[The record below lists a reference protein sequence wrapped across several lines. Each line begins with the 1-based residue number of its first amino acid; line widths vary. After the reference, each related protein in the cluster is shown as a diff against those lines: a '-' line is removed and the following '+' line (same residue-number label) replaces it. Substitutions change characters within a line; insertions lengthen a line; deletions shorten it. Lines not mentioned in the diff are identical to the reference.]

1 MKLDAI
7 LNTISVPLEVGDL
20 EFRLTPFPNARVAAW
35 NRATNPDVPDDAT
48 NAQLVGLTEKVQ
60 AAQLDILA
68 DHMRDCLTA
77 GENKKVTAKWV
88 GNTFPQ
94 TVLHEL
100 ATFFA
105 SGDKPSWV
113 VESGN

>member
-1 MKLDAI
+1 
-7 LNTISVPLEVGDL
+7 
-20 EFRLTPFPNARVAAW
+20 
-35 NRATNPDVPDDAT
+35 
-48 NAQLVGLTEKVQ
+48 
-60 AAQLDILA
+60 
-68 DHMRDCLTA
+68 MRDCLTA